1 MYTHTHMLSSFF
13 LIRIFIIGK
22 NNNIAYAFF
31 LKKSC
36 VMNNAKSIRESIKIN
51 TRKEKVGASLWVD
64 FLRKKNNIELMFVS
78 YMNKVIIVSV

>member
-1 MYTHTHMLSSFF
+1 
-13 LIRIFIIGK
+13 
-22 NNNIAYAFF
+22 
-31 LKKSC
+31 
-36 VMNNAKSIRESIKIN
+36 MNNAKSIRESIKIN